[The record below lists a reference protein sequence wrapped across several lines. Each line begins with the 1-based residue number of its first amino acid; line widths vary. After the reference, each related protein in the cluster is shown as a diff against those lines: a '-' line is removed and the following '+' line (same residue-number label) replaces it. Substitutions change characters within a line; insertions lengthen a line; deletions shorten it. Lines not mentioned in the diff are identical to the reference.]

1 MFHLGNVFNRKC
13 EQDIL
18 TTLKF
23 ALPSF
28 ISIMINIIKKQF
40 VQELLVSVKLN

>member
-1 MFHLGNVFNRKC
+1 MFCLRNVFNGKR

-23 ALPSF
+23 ALLSL

-40 VQELLVSVKLN
+40 VQESLVSVKLN